1 MCLNMALAY
10 IDREYE
16 YAEIQEQVH
25 ALILDEMKSSQRP
38 RSHYLGHLPAV
49 PPPFVGSKLL
59 QV

>member
-1 MCLNMALAY
+1 MALAY

-16 YAEIQEQVH
+16 YAEVQEQVH
-25 ALILDEMKSSQRP
+25 ALILEEMKSSQRP
-38 RSHYLGHLPAV
+38 RSHYLAHLPAV